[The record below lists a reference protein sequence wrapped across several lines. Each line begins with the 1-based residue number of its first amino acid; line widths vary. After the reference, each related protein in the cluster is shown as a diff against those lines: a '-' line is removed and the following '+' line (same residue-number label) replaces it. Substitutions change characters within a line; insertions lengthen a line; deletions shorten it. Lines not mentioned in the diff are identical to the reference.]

1 MVSTQDSESC
11 DPGSNPGRTSFYP
24 QQYDTLAEWL
34 RRVIRNHM
42 GFPRGSSNLS
52 GVVFENF
59 VEAQVTVMC
68 KVSMTSLQLFELF
81 ELFLEA
87 NKSIQSVHT
96 TIVTSPLSS
105 DGRAFAF

>member
-1 MVSTQDSESC
+1 M
-11 DPGSNPGRTSFYP
+11 
-24 QQYDTLAEWL
+24 AEWL

-81 ELFLEA
+81 ELFLELLFELFCA

>member
-1 MVSTQDSESC
+1 M
-11 DPGSNPGRTSFYP
+11 
-24 QQYDTLAEWL
+24 AEWL

-81 ELFLEA
+81 ELFLELLFELFLCKQIDTVRTHH
-87 NKSIQSVHT
+87 NCDEPT
-96 TIVTSPLSS
+96 
-105 DGRAFAF
+105 